1 MKSKLQLMINGKPVL
16 IPIQLSDEQI
26 RQLTAAVNL
35 DEILTGWEEPK
46 IGQKGY
52 YEDEFNSVAEFD
64 IDEATIDFAQKLYEN
79 DNFYS
84 TRETAENTVRAD
96 NVLRRLRH
104 YAISHRSKD
113 VTMADGGNAVFSVVA
128 NGAHLTYQWQYS
140 TNNGSTWTNS
150 PATGNRT
157 DTLTV
162 PATTSRNG
170 YKYRC
175 VVDGLGGSVTS
186 DSATLTVT

>member
-16 IPIQLSDEQI
+16 IPIQLSEEQI

-35 DEILTGWEEPK
+35 DEVLTGWEEPK

-52 YEDEFNSVAEFD
+52 YEDEFNNVAEFD
-64 IDEATIDFAQKLYEN
+64 IDETTIDFAQKLYEN

-104 YAISHRSKD
+104 YAISHRASD
-113 VTMADGGNAVFSVVA
+113 VTMADGGYTI
-128 NGAHLTYQWQYS
+128 TYNYDAECLEI
-140 TNNGSTWTNS
+140 G
-150 PATGNRT
+150 ATGNWLALGDMVF
-157 DTLTV
+157 DTEEI
-162 PATTSRNG
+162 ARKAMN
-170 YKYRC
+170 KY
-175 VVDGLGGSVTS
+175 TS
-186 DSATLTVT
+186 DLIWYFTEGKAMM

>member
-46 IGQKGY
+46 VGQKGY
-52 YEDEFNSVAEFD
+52 YEDEFNNVAEFD

-104 YAISHRSKD
+104 YAISHRASD
-113 VTMADGGNAVFSVVA
+113 VTMADGGYTI
-128 NGAHLTYQWQYS
+128 TYNYELECLEI
-140 TNNGSTWTNS
+140 G
-150 PATGNRT
+150 ATGNWLALGDMVF
-157 DTLTV
+157 DTEEI
-162 PATTSRNG
+162 ARKAMN
-170 YKYRC
+170 KYAA
-175 VVDGLGGSVTS
+175 DLIWYFTEGK
-186 DSATLTVT
+186 AMM

>member
-1 MKSKLQLMINGKPVL
+1 MKSKLQLMINGKPVM
-16 IPIQLSDEQI
+16 IPIQLSEEQI

-52 YEDEFNSVAEFD
+52 YEDEFNNVAEFD
-64 IDEATIDFAQKLYEN
+64 IDEDTIGFAQKLYEN

-104 YAISHRSKD
+104 YAISHRATDQS
-113 VTMADGGNAVFSVVA
+113 MADGGYTI
-128 NGAHLTYQWQYS
+128 TYNYELECLEI
-140 TNNGSTWTNS
+140 G
-150 PATGNRT
+150 ATGNWLAWGDMVF
-157 DTLTV
+157 DTEEI
-162 PATTSRNG
+162 ARKAMN
-170 YKYRC
+170 KYA
-175 VVDGLGGSVTS
+175 S
-186 DSATLTVT
+186 DLIWYFTEGKAMM

>member
-52 YEDEFNSVAEFD
+52 YEDEFNNVAEFD
-64 IDEATIDFAQKLYEN
+64 IDEATIDFAQRLYEN

-104 YAISHRSKD
+104 YAISHRATD
-113 VTMADGGNAVFSVVA
+113 TVMADGGYTI
-128 NGAHLTYQWQYS
+128 TYNYEAECLEI
-140 TNNGSTWTNS
+140 G
-150 PATGNRT
+150 ATGNWLALGDMVFDTEEIARKAMNKYAT
-157 DTLTV
+157 DLIWYFTEGK
-162 PATTSRNG
+162 AMM
-170 YKYRC
+170 
-175 VVDGLGGSVTS
+175 
-186 DSATLTVT
+186 

>member
-16 IPIQLSDEQI
+16 IPIQLSEEQI

-52 YEDEFNSVAEFD
+52 YEDEFNNVAEFD
-64 IDEATIDFAQKLYEN
+64 IDEVTIDFAQKLYEN

-96 NVLRRLRH
+96 NVLRKLRH
-104 YAISHRSKD
+104 YAISHRATD
-113 VTMADGGNAVFSVVA
+113 TVMADGGYTI
-128 NGAHLTYQWQYS
+128 TYNYEAECLEI
-140 TNNGSTWTNS
+140 G
-150 PATGNRT
+150 ATGNWLALGDMVF
-157 DTLTV
+157 DTEEI
-162 PATTSRNG
+162 ARKAMN
-170 YKYRC
+170 KYA
-175 VVDGLGGSVTS
+175 S
-186 DSATLTVT
+186 DLIWYFTEGKAMM

>member
-46 IGQKGY
+46 VGQKGY
-52 YEDEFNSVAEFD
+52 YEDEFNNVAEFD
-64 IDEATIDFAQKLYEN
+64 IDDSTIDFAQKLYEN
-79 DNFYS
+79 DNFFS

-104 YAISHRSKD
+104 YAISHRASD
-113 VTMADGGNAVFSVVA
+113 VSMADGGYTI
-128 NGAHLTYQWQYS
+128 TYNYEAECLEI
-140 TNNGSTWTNS
+140 G
-150 PATGNRT
+150 ATGNWLALGDMVF
-157 DTLTV
+157 DTEEI
-162 PATTSRNG
+162 ARRAMN
-170 YKYRC
+170 KYA
-175 VVDGLGGSVTS
+175 S
-186 DSATLTVT
+186 DLIWYFTEGKAMM